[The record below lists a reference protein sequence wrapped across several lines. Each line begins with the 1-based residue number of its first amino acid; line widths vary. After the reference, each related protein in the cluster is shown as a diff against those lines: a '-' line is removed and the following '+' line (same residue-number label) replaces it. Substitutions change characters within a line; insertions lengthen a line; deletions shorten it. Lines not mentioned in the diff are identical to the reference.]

1 MGTEKEIENMRNNNS
16 EGIHVTESGI
26 LAAAHLGGAGS
37 VKKVILKQ
45 GQALF

>member
-1 MGTEKEIENMRNNNS
+1 MLQS
-16 EGIHVTESGI
+16 QGI

-37 VKKVILKQ
+37 VKSILKQ